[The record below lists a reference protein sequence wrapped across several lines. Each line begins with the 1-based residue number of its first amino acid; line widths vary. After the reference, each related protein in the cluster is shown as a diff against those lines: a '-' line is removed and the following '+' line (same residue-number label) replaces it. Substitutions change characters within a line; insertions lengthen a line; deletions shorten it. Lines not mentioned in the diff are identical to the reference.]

1 MWQVKAVSIPS
12 DDYLSKQKQKSYFRD
27 ALAVPLQHKHL
38 QPDQIQLAIFGY
50 MPNWVNRMMTVRDK
64 MVAALGFNTGEGMM
78 PAQVPNAL
86 NEGDRAGFLTVIEKT
101 DREIISFAQDK
112 HMQFY
117 LSVRKAE
124 SQAVVSTLVNP
135 TTKIGW
141 LYLQIIRPFHWLI
154 ARSVL
159 HNAAKQQRI

>member
-1 MWQVKAVSIPS
+1 
-12 DDYLSKQKQKSYFRD
+12 
-27 ALAVPLQHKHL
+27 
-38 QPDQIQLAIFGY
+38 
-50 MPNWVNRMMTVRDK
+50 MPNWVNRMMTVRNK
-64 MVAALGFNTGEGMM
+64 MVAAFGFNTGEGMM

-86 NEGDRAGFLTVIEKT
+86 NEGDRAGFLTVIKKT

-159 HNAAKQQRI
+159 HN